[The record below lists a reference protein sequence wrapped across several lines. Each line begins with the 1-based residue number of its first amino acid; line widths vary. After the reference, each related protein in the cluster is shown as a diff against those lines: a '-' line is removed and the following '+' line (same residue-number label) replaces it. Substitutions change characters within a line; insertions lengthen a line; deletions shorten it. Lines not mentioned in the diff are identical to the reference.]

1 MSSSR
6 RQMLGLGL
14 GALLGSGVRIARAG
28 SVLPVPPVPPDVL
41 YPLPP
46 MPPDA
51 GVEAV
56 SERPFIMVDPGH
68 GGKDSGTIGLHGV
81 EEKAI
86 TLATGLALRRALLAT
101 GRFRVGM
108 TRTTD
113 VFVTLAERVALAM
126 GAHADLFFS
135 LHCNEFA
142 RSAVRGAIVFTLSLS
157 SHQIG
162 WLRRPRPWRTAWI
175 AAL

>member
-1 MSSSR
+1 
-6 RQMLGLGL
+6 
-14 GALLGSGVRIARAG
+14 
-28 SVLPVPPVPPDVL
+28 
-41 YPLPP
+41 
-46 MPPDA
+46 
-51 GVEAV
+51 
-56 SERPFIMVDPGH
+56 MVDPGH

-157 SHQIG
+157 
-162 WLRRPRPWRTAWI
+162 RRIRSDGCAGRGHGEQPGSRPFRSGPTWFAPGCSGYPW
-175 AAL
+175 